1 MMGRKDKMMG
11 MIDRMMG
18 RTDRRMGMIDRMMG
32 MLDRKRRGK
41 YILLYCTV
49 YCTVQYMLDMLFSGS
64 FFCLEQLPLRV
75 YFMESEYL
83 P

>member
-1 MMGRKDKMMG
+1 MYK
-11 MIDRMMG
+11 IYSIHY
-18 RTDRRMGMIDRMMG
+18 TV
-32 MLDRKRRGK
+32 
-41 YILLYCTV
+41 YSV

-75 YFMESEYL
+75 YFMDSEYL